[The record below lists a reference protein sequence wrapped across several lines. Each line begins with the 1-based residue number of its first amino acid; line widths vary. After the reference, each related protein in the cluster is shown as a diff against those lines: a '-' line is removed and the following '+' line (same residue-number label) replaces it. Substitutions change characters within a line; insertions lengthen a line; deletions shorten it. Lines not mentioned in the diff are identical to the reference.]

1 MQKGLTPKHSKY
13 YWIELVPM
21 LILLVLVVIFLSVT
35 PNCIDNS
42 SCVEY
47 AVGDNLDIE
56 GLEYEGFMADLKNM
70 RAEIHEETL
79 IAKNF
84 QNNNLE
90 LSDAIGISDAIE
102 VVIETNLEIV
112 DKEFT
117 QDHGVTYIRDLCF

>member
-1 MQKGLTPKHSKY
+1 
-13 YWIELVPM
+13 M
-21 LILLVLVVIFLSVT
+21 LILLVLVAIFLSIT

-56 GLEYEGFMADLKNM
+56 KLSEGLKYEGFMADLKFM

-90 LSDAIGISDAIE
+90 LSDAVGISDAIE
-102 VVIETNLEIV
+102 VKIENGTGHTHTIDEV
-112 DKEFT
+112 PQHFFPK
-117 QDHGVTYIRDLCF
+117 TYVRDLCF